1 MAFALTSGSFSNPAI
16 WDIGVVPT
24 GSEDCY
30 ANGFNVTIDGTQSVG
45 TIRNSANPYVLGNT
59 AVKGMTSNTLDGVG
73 GVVSS
78 NLVSTAFQVFD
89 NNITTAWTT
98 NVNPGTGWI
107 GFNFLTPKVIKR
119 YYFRPASNGTN
130 SPLGFSFDGSDDGIN
145 WVTLDSRLSQ
155 FQTAPF
161 TSGLINTGNTPYSF
175 YRLFIVRSG
184 SGGSS
189 PSQIFELEMTENPS
203 TTAIVSS
210 QLNGGKFLT
219 GSGSTLTCTDANGIR
234 TYNVINNI
242 PVLECALPSGQTATV
257 NANVSDFGST
267 VVGTVILITLTNTGT
282 LNMNGNFVNSN
293 VGTNTTSRTFQ
304 LTAAGTLT
312 IVGSVSLTSVAVG
325 NPNILVINNA
335 GNATVN
341 IIGTITTAG
350 GNVGTQQTISQTGG
364 RCNVT
369 GTVVGGTNTNNVG
382 INATGGEVN
391 ITGNVTASGGRGIT
405 FTSNA
410 ALTVNG
416 VVTASSSSP
425 AIVSTSIGVVQ
436 MSGPF
441 INNAGVQAV
450 QATRLFL
457 NTTSTFWRIN
467 TAAGVQ
473 RQFSTT
479 DYNGGYPGIPN
490 VRDGVVFG
498 ELSEFTGELII
509 PPTGSVRKDV
519 PVDNTVGT
527 AELTSADFLAAI
539 DASTS
544 GIGLRL
550 KNVATVASVGAQI
563 TGFTNN

>member
-1 MAFALTSGSFSNPAI
+1 MAFALTGGTFSNPAI

-59 AVKGMTSNTLDGVG
+59 AVKGMTSNTLLGVG
-73 GVVSS
+73 SVVSS
-78 NLVSTAFQVFD
+78 NLISTAFQVFD
-89 NNITTAWTT
+89 NNITTAWATT
-98 NVNPGTGWI
+98 AGSGQGWI

-119 YYFRPASNGTN
+119 YYFRPVTNGTN
-130 SPLGFSFDGSDDGIN
+130 SPSGWSFQGSNDGSAWD
-145 WVTLDSRLSQ
+145 TLNSNGA
-155 FQTAPF
+155 FQTTPF
-161 TSGLINTGNTPYSF
+161 TSGLINSGNTPYTF
-175 YRLFIVRSG
+175 YRLFINNSG
-184 SGGSS
+184 AGGVQT
-189 PSQIFELEMTENPS
+189 SQILELEMTENPS
-203 TTAIVSS
+203 ATAIVSS
-210 QLNGGKFLT
+210 QTAGGKFLT

-234 TYNVINNI
+234 TYDVINNI

-257 NANVSDFGST
+257 NANVSVFNNGA
-267 VVGTVILITLTNTGT
+267 VGTVVLILLSNTGT

-293 VGTNTTSRTFQ
+293 ATTNNTSRTF
-304 LTAAGTLT
+304 LLNAAGTLT
-312 IVGSVSLTSVAVG
+312 IVGSVSLTAVATG
-325 NPNILVINNA
+325 NPSQFVILNL

-341 IIGTITTAG
+341 IIGTVTTAG
-350 GNVGTQQTISQTGG
+350 GSVGTQQTISQTGG

-425 AIVSTSIGVVQ
+425 AIVSTSTGVVQ

-441 INNAGVQAV
+441 INSSGVTAV

-479 DYNGGYPGIPN
+479 DYIGGYPGVPN

-498 ELSEFTGELII
+498 QLGEFTGELII

-527 AELTSADFLAAI
+527 AELTAADFLAAI

-550 KNVATVASVGAQI
+550 KNVATVQTVGAQV

>member
-1 MAFALTSGSFSNPAI
+1 MAFALTGGTFSNPAI

-45 TIRNSANPYVLGNT
+45 TIRNSANPYVLGRT
-59 AVKGMTSNTLDGVG
+59 AVKGMTSNTLFGVG
-73 GVVSS
+73 SVVSS
-78 NLVSTAFQVFD
+78 NLVSTAFQAFD
-89 NNITTAWTT
+89 NNIATAWATP
-98 NVNPGTGWI
+98 NNGGSGWI
-107 GFNFLTPKVIKR
+107 GFNFLTSKVIKR
-119 YYFRPASNGTN
+119 YYFRPASTGTQSPNGW
-130 SPLGFSFDGSDDGIN
+130 SFQGSNDGSAWDTLHT
-145 WVTLDSRLSQ
+145 VTGLQLS
-155 FQTAPF
+155 PY
-161 TSGLINTGNTPYSF
+161 TSILINSGNTPYFF
-175 YRLFIVRSG
+175 YRLNIVAAG
-184 SGGSS
+184 GGGSQ

-203 TTAIVSS
+203 ATAIVSS

-234 TYNVINNI
+234 TYDVNGNI

-257 NANVSDFGST
+257 NANVSTFGST
-267 VVGTVILITLTNTGT
+267 ASGTVTLITLTNTGT
-282 LNMNGNFVNSN
+282 LNMNGNYVNSSL
-293 VGTNTTSRTFQ
+293 GTNNTSRTF
-304 LTAAGTLT
+304 LLNAAGTLT
-312 IVGSVSLTSVAVG
+312 IVGSVSLTAVATG
-325 NPNILVINNA
+325 APAIYVIFNQ

-341 IIGTITTAG
+341 IIGTVTTG
-350 GNVGTQQTISQTGG
+350 GAATGTQQTISQNGG
-364 RCNVT
+364 RCIVT
-369 GTVVGGTNTNNVG
+369 GTVVGGTTTNNVG
-382 INATGGEVN
+382 INASGGEVN

-405 FTSNA
+405 FTSNG

-416 VVTASSSSP
+416 VVTASSSTP
-425 AIVSTSIGVVQ
+425 AIVSTSTGVVQ

-441 INNAGVQAV
+441 INSSGVTAV
-450 QATRLFL
+450 QATRMFL

-498 ELSEFTGELII
+498 QLGEFTGELII

-550 KNVATVASVGAQI
+550 KNIATVATVGAQV